1 VRGRHRSLDVEAVG
15 TGHVQVEQDA
25 VGFMV
30 VEGLQERRA
39 GLERLDLEAGG

>member
-1 VRGRHRSLDVEAVG
+1 MRGRHRALDVEAVG

-30 VEGLQERRA
+30 VDGLQERRA
-39 GLERLDLEAGG
+39 GIEGLDLEAGG